1 MAQKKST
8 GSKKKTS
15 SRLQGVKVS
24 MKPATVQALTELEE
38 QGRPVHVIG
47 RLKNG
52 KLEID
57 QASLE
62 EATKRFP
69 NANWA
74 FIAANAPFDPV
85 PYV

>member
-1 MAQKKST
+1 VAGKR
-8 GSKKKTS
+8 GSK
-15 SRLQGVKVS
+15 LMGVKVPL
-24 MKPATVQALTELEE
+24 KAQTVEALQKLEE
-38 QGRPVHVIG
+38 AGRPVHVIG
-47 RLKNG
+47 RIKNG

-74 FIAANAPFDPV
+74 FVAMNAPFDPH
-85 PYV
+85 PYAAAAT

>member
-1 MAQKKST
+1 MAARKARSQLK
-8 GSKKKTS
+8 GA
-15 SRLQGVKVS
+15 RVP
-24 MKPATVQALTELEE
+24 MKPQTRAALQQLEAE
-38 QGRPVHVIG
+38 GRPVHVLG
-47 RLKNG
+47 RIRNG

-74 FIAANAPFDPV
+74 FVAMNSPFDPT
-85 PYV
+85 PYSAAT

>member
-1 MAQKKST
+1 MATKK
-8 GSKKKTS
+8 
-15 SRLQGVKVS
+15 
-24 MKPATVQALTELEE
+24 ATARKIKGTAGLKAATAAALNDLEK

-62 EATKRFP
+62 EATRRFP

-74 FIAANAPFDPV
+74 FVAMNAPFDPV
-85 PYV
+85 THA